1 MTAITQNLPWFIR
14 DLGISIIG
22 KKCYTSL
29 IENLDIS
36 DVDCIK
42 FSISKGLG
50 IGIVAGGSIMKIPQL
65 LLIVN
70 ARSAQGLSLSAYI
83 LETLSYGI
91 TLAYSYRSGFP
102 FSTYGENFFLTLQN
116 VLITVLIIA
125 YSQSSSKATLLPL
138 TILGLSASAVSLYA
152 VPQSTLALL
161 QIATLPL
168 SLSSKIPQIM
178 ENARSGS
185 TGQLSTFAV
194 VSQIVGCVARLY
206 TTVMEVNDPIVSAGF
221 LLALVLNAVLGFQVW
236 AYWGKGKAGV
246 KKEEKIE
253 EKVAAEPYQT
263 QPRYATPVAEKVSA
277 YEPGVSQAQTT
288 RRVGTPPPSGRKWS
302 RRVD

>member
-22 KKCYTSL
+22 QKCYTSL

-36 DVDCIK
+36 DVECIK

-50 IGIVAGGSIMKIPQL
+50 IGIVAGGSIMKVPQL

-116 VLITVLIIA
+116 IIITILIIA
-125 YSQSSSKATLLPL
+125 YSQSSSKATTLPL
-138 TILGLSASAVSLYA
+138 TVLGLSASAVSLYA
-152 VPQSTLALL
+152 APQSTLALL

-178 ENARSGS
+178 ENARAKS

-194 VSQIVGCVARLY
+194 VSQIVGCIARLY
-206 TTVMEVNDPIVSAGF
+206 TTLMEVGDPIVSAGF
-221 LLALVLNAVLGFQVW
+221 LLALLLNGVLGFQVW
-236 AYWGKGKAGV
+236 AYWGKGKVADV
-246 KKEEKIE
+246 AKKVEKKIE
-253 EKVAAEPYQT
+253 EKVEPVQANS
-263 QPRYATPVAEKVSA
+263 ATPVAEKVSA
-277 YEPGVSQAQTT
+277 YEPGLSQAQAT
-288 RRVGTPPPSGRKWS
+288 RRVGTPPPGNRKWA

>member
-14 DLGISIIG
+14 DLGVSIIG

-29 IENLDIS
+29 VENLDVS
-36 DVDCIK
+36 DVECIK

-50 IGIVAGGSIMKIPQL
+50 IGIVAGGSIMKVPQL

-70 ARSAQGLSLSAYI
+70 ARSAEGLSLSAYI

-116 VLITVLIIA
+116 ILITLLIIA
-125 YSQSSSKATLLPL
+125 YSRSASKATILPL
-138 TILGLSASAVSLYA
+138 TIVGLSASAVSLYA
-152 VPQSTLALL
+152 VPQTTLALL

-168 SLSSKIPQIM
+168 SLSSKIPQIV
-178 ENARSGS
+178 ENARAGS

-194 VSQIVGCVARLY
+194 VSQIVGCVARLF
-206 TTVMEVNDPIVSAGF
+206 TTFQEVGDPIVGAGF
-221 LLALVLNAVLGFQVW
+221 LLALVLNCVLGFQVW
-236 AYWGKGKAGV
+236 AYWGKRKDVGFV
-246 KKEEKIE
+246 KKTEEKIE
-253 EKVAAEPYQT
+253 EKVEPPQA
-263 QPRYATPVAEKVSA
+263 RSATPVVEKVSA
-277 YEPGVSQAQTT
+277 YEPGLSPAHTV
-288 RRVGTPPPSGRKWS
+288 RRVGTPPPSGGRKWA